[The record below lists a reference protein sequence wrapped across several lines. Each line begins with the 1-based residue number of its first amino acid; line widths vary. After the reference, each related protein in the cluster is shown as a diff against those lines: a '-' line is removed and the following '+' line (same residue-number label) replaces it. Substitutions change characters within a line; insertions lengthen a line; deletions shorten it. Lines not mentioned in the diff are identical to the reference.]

1 MLKLFFKPRWIM
13 ICPNQIAFTVALALI
28 ERSGDRSMKLIIYN
42 KSRSQARPFRIGKL
56 FFIDQEQ
63 KRSIRVLVALFRAI
77 GGFELF
83 APHQKFYGFLVRL
96 FGKAAKVSLLDD
108 GLDTLREVSQNI
120 APDDFEFGS
129 AFYALTY
136 DVPLGAWLNAFQV
149 HPLAS
154 VRWLANSEQPVMDL
168 SAFKTLVVESP
179 PLSKVSAALG
189 LNDPSTLLVQHS
201 NVNKRVLNDHAC
213 PAVNGIDFPLE
224 KSLSTF
230 SGHLVVGES
239 MVAVFAAEQAQPLYR
254 VTVYLDQS
262 RETLLR
268 PLILLLRSRSWV
280 TVLLC

>member
-1 MLKLFFKPRWIM
+1 
-13 ICPNQIAFTVALALI
+13 
-28 ERSGDRSMKLIIYN
+28 MKLIIYN
-42 KSRSQARPFRIGKL
+42 KTRSQTHPRCMGNV

-63 KRSIRVLVALFRAI
+63 KRIIRVLVALFRAI

-96 FGKAAKVSLLDD
+96 FGKAAKVSILDD

-120 APDDFEFGS
+120 APDDFEPGS
-129 AFYALTY
+129 AFYALAY
-136 DVPLGAWLNAFQV
+136 DVPLGAWLNAYQV
-149 HPLAS
+149 HPVAS
-154 VRWLANSEQPVMDL
+154 VQLLANSEQPVMDL

-213 PAVNGIDFPLE
+213 PVVNGIDFPLE

-239 MVAVFAAEQAQPLYR
+239 MVAVFAAEQAQPAYR

-262 RETLLR
+262 RENLLR
-268 PLILLLRSRSWV
+268 PLVFLLRNRPWV
-280 TVLLC
+280 TVLFC